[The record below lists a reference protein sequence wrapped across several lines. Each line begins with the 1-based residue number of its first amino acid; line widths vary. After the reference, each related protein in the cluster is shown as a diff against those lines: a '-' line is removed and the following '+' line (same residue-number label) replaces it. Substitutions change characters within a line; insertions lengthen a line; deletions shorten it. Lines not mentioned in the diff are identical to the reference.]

1 MRPIS
6 RTALGAATAAVLA
19 VTVIAPSVAAPPD
32 ERDPNR
38 PVTGSAATAA
48 EAPKPVTVTLVT
60 GDTVLVTTDASGA
73 SAATALPRA
82 DGSVPLVQT
91 RQSGPDLYVYPESA
105 VSALAEGTVDEELFN
120 VTGLIRQGYD
130 DSHAD
135 AVPLIATY
143 GGDTARRA
151 PLTPRGAERGA
162 ALDVIDGLA
171 LKADKKRAAEFWTD
185 LTAPAPVRGPG
196 SRSSGSTARFR
207 PVSTS
212 RRNRS
217 APTSPGPPA
226 TTGPAPR
233 SPSWTPGRM
242 PNTPTS
248 RAGSPHRRTSPTPAA
263 QTTARATAP
272 MSRPPSAAP
281 ARRAE
286 ERTRASHPAPT

>member
-1 MRPIS
+1 M
-6 RTALGAATAAVLA
+6 
-19 VTVIAPSVAAPPD
+19 
-32 ERDPNR
+32 
-38 PVTGSAATAA
+38 
-48 EAPKPVTVTLVT
+48 
-60 GDTVLVTTDASGA
+60 
-73 SAATALPRA
+73 
-82 DGSVPLVQT
+82 PLVQT

-143 GGDTARRA
+143 TGDTARRA

-171 LKADKKRAAEFWTD
+171 LKADKKRAAAFWAD
-185 LTAPAPVRGPG
+185 LTAPR
-196 SRSSGSTARFR
+196 SRSGAGLKKLWLDRKVQASLDKSTKQVGADLAWAMRLRRDRRQGRR
-207 PVSTS
+207 PGHRGGCRTP
-212 RRNRS
+212 R
-217 APTSPGPPA
+217 PPGPDHRI
-226 TTGPAPR
+226 GEL
-233 SPSWTPGRM
+233 
-242 PNTPTS
+242 
-248 RAGSPHRRTSPTPAA
+248 HRRRRAP
-263 QTTARATAP
+263 TTARATAP